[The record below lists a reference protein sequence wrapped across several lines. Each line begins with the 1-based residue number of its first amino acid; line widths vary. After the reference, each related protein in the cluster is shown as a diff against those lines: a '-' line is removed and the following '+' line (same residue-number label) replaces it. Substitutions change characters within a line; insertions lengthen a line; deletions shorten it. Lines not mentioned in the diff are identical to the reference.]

1 MSDSTRT
8 LRVQQKSWEAAGV
21 TAITLVDPT
30 GADLPGWEPGAHLA
44 LHLPNGMVR
53 EYSLCSDP
61 ADLRWWT
68 VAVLRKPDS
77 RGGSSHIHDAL
88 PVGSLLEV
96 DGPRNAFALEE
107 TAAQHI
113 LVAGGIGITPII
125 SMVRGLEQRERPWRL
140 LYTGRSRST
149 MAFLDEIAQLP
160 ADRVTVHADDE
171 SDGRYPD
178 IAGLLADLPPTALVY
193 CCGPEPLMDA
203 CGAALA
209 DPSRLRLERFKAPE
223 PVAST
228 TPDDEFDVVIATT
241 GQRVRVGATTSV
253 LDALNDAGISVASSC
268 TEGICGTCEVA
279 VVKGDID
286 HRDFVLGSAEQES
299 GTTMLPCVSRCRS
312 AELVLDL

>member
-1 MSDSTRT
+1 MGNSTRA
-8 LRVQQKSWEAAGV
+8 LRVQQKSWEAEGV
-21 TAITLVDPT
+21 TAITLVDPA

-61 ADLRWWT
+61 ADARRWT

-88 PVGSLLEV
+88 PVGALIDV
-96 DGPRNAFALEE
+96 DGPRNAFSLEQD
-107 TAAQHI
+107 AAEHI

-125 SMVRGLEQRERPWRL
+125 SMVRCLERQGRRWRL

-149 MAFLDEIAQLP
+149 MAFLDEITELP

-171 SDGRYPD
+171 ADGAYPD
-178 IAGLLADLPPTALVY
+178 IAGLLAHLPPTALVY
-193 CCGPEPLMDA
+193 CCGPEPLMTA
-203 CGAALA
+203 CGAALT
-209 DPSRLRLERFKAPE
+209 DPTRIRLERFKAPE
-223 PVAST
+223 SAT
-228 TPDDEFDVVIATT
+228 ATEMNAEFDVVIATT
-241 GQRVRVGATTSV
+241 GQRVHVDASTSV
-253 LDALNDAGISVASSC
+253 LDALEAAGIPMASSC

-279 VVKGDID
+279 VVRGDID
-286 HRDFVLGSAEQES
+286 HRDFVLGSGEQAS